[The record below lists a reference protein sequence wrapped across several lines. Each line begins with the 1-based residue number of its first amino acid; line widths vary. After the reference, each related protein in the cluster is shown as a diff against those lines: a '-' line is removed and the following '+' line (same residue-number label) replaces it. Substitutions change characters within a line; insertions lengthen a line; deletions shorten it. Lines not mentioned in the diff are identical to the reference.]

1 MTTKFS
7 CIDQMFPYSK
17 YKDSDV
23 EWLGKISAHWK
34 RLPGRVCYRE
44 TKSPNTGLKIDT
56 VLSLSFG
63 KIVIKPLEKLHG
75 LVPTSFETYQL
86 IEPNDIVIRPIDL
99 QNDWNSLRFGLAN
112 TTGIITSAYICLRT
126 SSVLTPQYGH
136 LLLHTYDLKK
146 IFYGLG
152 SGLRQNLA
160 WRDFKYL
167 PCLVPPLPEQTA
179 IVRYLDYLDR
189 RIRRYIHARQKLI
202 KLLEEQKQVVIHRA
216 VTRGLD
222 PDVLLKLS
230 GVEWLRGVPEH
241 WEVRRLGDS
250 ITNCING
257 SWGSDPNEID
267 DLPCVRVADFDRH
280 SLRVRKPIP
289 TIRAISNSERRGRI
303 LQSGDLL
310 LEKSGGGD
318 RQPVGIV
325 ILFDHDMPAVCS
337 NFVSRMPV
345 REGFDSGFLTFLH
358 SALYSIKLNTRS
370 IKQTTG
376 IQNLDSAAYLNESV
390 AFPPLPE
397 QTAIVEYLDKTTA
410 DLDTAI
416 TRARRG
422 IDLLQE
428 YRTRLIAD
436 VVTGKLD
443 VREAAAALPDEP
455 VPLSG

>member
-1 MTTKFS
+1 MNTHLK
-7 CIDQMFPYSK
+7 PYSK

-44 TKSPNTGLKIDT
+44 TKSPNTGLQIDT

-63 KIVIKPLEKLHG
+63 KIVIKPPEKLHG

-86 IEPNDIVIRPIDL
+86 IESNDIVIRPTDL

-152 SGLRQNLA
+152 SGLRQNLS

-167 PCLVPPLPEQTA
+167 PCLVPPLLEQTA

-189 RIRRYIHARQKLI
+189 RIRRYIRARQKLI
-202 KLLEEQKQVVIHRA
+202 KLLKEQKQVVIHRA

-222 PDVLLKLS
+222 PDVPLKPS
-230 GVEWLRGVPEH
+230 GVDWLGEVPEH
-241 WEVRRLGDS
+241 WEVRRVKSLCLVKRGASPRPIADPKYFDDNGEYAWVRIADVTASQRYLERTTQRLSKFGQSLSVPLDPGSLFLS
-250 ITNCING
+250 IAGSVGKPIITKVKCCIHDGFVYFPQFKGNT
-257 SWGSDPNEID
+257 EF
-267 DLPCVRVADFDRH
+267 L
-280 SLRVRKPIP
+280 LRVF
-289 TIRAISNSERRGRI
+289 E
-303 LQSGDLL
+303 SGAPFHGLGKL
-310 LEKSGGGD
+310 GTQL
-318 RQPVGIV
+318 
-325 ILFDHDMPAVCS
+325 
-337 NFVSRMPV
+337 N
-345 REGFDSGFLTFLH
+345 
-358 SALYSIKLNTRS
+358 LNTETVGA
-370 IKQTTG
+370 ITLG
-376 IQNLDSAAYLNESV
+376 W
-390 AFPPLPE
+390 PPLPE

-416 TRARRG
+416 TRACRG

-443 VREAAAALPDEP
+443 VREAAAALPDES

>member
-1 MTTKFS
+1 MNTHLK
-7 CIDQMFPYSK
+7 PYSK

-44 TKSPNTGLKIDT
+44 KKSPNTGPQIDT

-63 KIVIKPLEKLHG
+63 KIVIKPPEKLHG

-86 IEPNDIVIRPIDL
+86 IEPNDIVIRPTDL

-167 PCLVPPLPEQTA
+167 PCLVPPLLEQTA
-179 IVRYLDYLDR
+179 IVRYLDYFDR
-189 RIRRYIHARQKLI
+189 RIRRYIDAKQKLI

-222 PDVLLKLS
+222 PDVPLKPS
-230 GVEWLRGVPEH
+230 GVEWLGEVPEH
-241 WEVRRLGDS
+241 WEIRRLKLLAQIRTGGHDTVDRVEEGAYPFFVRSQNIERINSYSFNGEAVLTAGDGAGVAKVFHYFVGKFDYHQRVYKFS
-250 ITNCING
+250 NFREITGKYFFYFFRNTLRFEAFRETAK
-257 SWGSDPNEID
+257 STVD
-267 DLPCVRVADFDRH
+267 
-280 SLRVRKPIP
+280 SLRLPM
-289 TIRAISNSERRGRI
+289 
-303 LQSGDLL
+303 LQNF
-310 LEKSGGGD
+310 
-318 RQPVGIV
+318 PV
-325 ILFDHDMPAVCS
+325 
-337 NFVSRMPV
+337 
-345 REGFDSGFLTFLH
+345 
-358 SALYSIKLNTRS
+358 
-370 IKQTTG
+370 
-376 IQNLDSAAYLNESV
+376 
-390 AFPPLPE
+390 PLPPHKE
-397 QTAIVEYLDKTTA
+397 QEKIVEVIESDTA
-410 DLDTAI
+410 DIDATI
-416 TRARRG
+416 ERARRG

-443 VREAAAALPDEP
+443 VREVAAALPDDP
-455 VPLSG
+455 APLSG